1 MMGQLLYGAHVV
13 IQRIGQWF
21 ADAEDDAAV
30 RRIRSREAYA
40 RWQAQVRADKA
51 AARAKHGRIREI
63 ERRQTETLHAA
74 LAANR
79 QHGA

>member
-1 MMGQLLYGAHVV
+1 MGNLLYRLHVALQAFGQWVTSPGDDPV
-13 IQRIGQWF
+13 IQRIQS
-21 ADAEDDAAV
+21 A
-30 RRIRSREAYA
+30 RAYA

-63 ERRQTETLHAA
+63 ERRQTQTLHAA